1 MKGISMFLW
10 KLSTALYVWLY
21 RLSKGRLGGSMADF
35 NVLLLTTTGRKTGL
49 KHTVPLGYV
58 MDKDAYVVVGL
69 NSGKENQ
76 PAWFLNLGTNSQA
89 EIQVKDKVMAVHA
102 ETAQGEYR
110 QQLWEQVKREAPSY
124 RNYEGKTKRELP
136 IIVLRS

>member
-21 RLSKGRLGGSMADF
+21 RMTKGRLGGSMADF

-58 MDKDAYVVVGL
+58 MDKDAYVVVGS
-69 NSGKENQ
+69 NGGKENH

-89 EIQVKDKVMAVHA
+89 EIQVKDKMMTVHA

-136 IIVLRS
+136 IVVLR

>member
-1 MKGISMFLW
+1 MKGIRMFLW

-21 RLSKGRLGGSMADF
+21 RLTKGRLGGSMADF
-35 NVLLLTTTGRKTGL
+35 NVLLLTTIGRKTGL

-69 NSGKENQ
+69 NSGKENH

-89 EIQVKDKVMAVHA
+89 EIQVKDKVMTIHA
-102 ETAQGEYR
+102 ETAKGEYR

-136 IIVLRS
+136 IVVLR